1 MVDCKWI
8 LVIIVVCAL
17 QIEHAVGNAS
27 PACRIRP
34 VDKDAVQ
41 YLRDYSVMHIFEVEI
56 YNSST
61 DPLRT
66 DVSRTYKP
74 WKWYRTTSEHG
85 KTLLTL
91 SFNFDVL
98 SLSILT
104 IGVERV
110 HLKLKDSPE
119 GCFGNLTAEERV
131 EVIRDKVFDNFKRNR
146 AKKTIPVGEEDLHT
160 EGTEEPEI
168 IYVCNNVV
176 RYDEH
181 GYADF
186 ANRCCARDSD
196 GNITC
201 SEHED
206 NFWITVLYIC
216 IFLVKLMLFMFAPL
230 FVPSNMYTASYVAS
244 EYVVKLTKELK
255 MKIFVSESKT
265 TSVRYKNRLTAE
277 DISDWHRFKESVTSL
292 PYDTICDVK
301 VPELRIK
308 VKGKRIIPANEPP
321 TGLLRTFYDNLIRC
335 KIRGL
340 QPFKDCC
347 SASIYASLQPFIGHK
362 FTWEDLVLIFIKVVV
377 LLLVPLPFYLRT
389 FIYYRFEEEELTA
402 RRKFIHDLGFRQMF
416 NPFRMNIVQ
425 YLTPTNALF
434 ISAYALYILSGIVI
448 GFSEDYIKDKLKSIV
463 RSAFHD
469 MQNVSRT
476 SVLQI
481 VLGFLLW
488 PFRKIGL
495 LALIT
500 CPIISALTAPL
511 WCSIFVLYSVP
522 TVYLAYRLIFHSRK
536 KLGTDSSIFES
547 DKPLSKAKKSV
558 YKVHKKLVKIDKN
571 VHIRREAFS
580 DDEKSSPC
588 ISGYGRLSALRR
600 LLVQVLVSFFL
611 LVVLLASV
619 LLFVEACGVLVEVLV
634 FTMMG
639 IIVNAGATL
648 RYVSMVLLVIV
659 YMHSCYDNVYDN
671 YLQFNSTVIDDV
683 MDRVEDLKKIASLPS
698 SMQENA
704 AFQVTLSFSALF
716 SDFYILVTE
725 YDSDV

>member
-1 MVDCKWI
+1 MCQYRSV
-8 LVIIVVCAL
+8 LAFVVGCAL
-17 QIEHAVGNAS
+17 LATNVDANTTTI
-27 PACRIRP
+27 CRIRP
-34 VDKDAVQ
+34 ADRDDVQ

-56 YNSST
+56 YNTST

-110 HLKLKDSPE
+110 KLKLKDVPE
-119 GCFGNLTAEERV
+119 GCFANLTAEERV
-131 EVIRDKVFDNFKRNR
+131 DLIRDRVFDNFKRNR
-146 AKKTIPVGEEDLHT
+146 AKKTVPAGEDAQT
-160 EGTEEPEI
+160 EQTDEPEI

-176 RYDEH
+176 RNDEN
-181 GYADF
+181 GYAEF
-186 ANRCCARDSD
+186 ANRCCARDSE
-196 GNITC
+196 GNVTC

-255 MKIFVSESKT
+255 MKVFVSESKT

-277 DISDWHRFKESVTSL
+277 DISDWYRFKESVTSL
-292 PYDTICDVK
+292 PFDTICDVK

-321 TGLLRTFYDNLIRC
+321 TGLLRTIYDNLIRC

-347 SASIYASLQPFIGHK
+347 SSSIYASLQPLIAHK
-362 FTWEDLVLIFIKVVV
+362 CTWEDLVLIFIKVVV
-377 LLLVPLPFYLRT
+377 LFLVPAPFYLRT
-389 FIYYRFEEEELTA
+389 FIFYRFEEEELTQ
-402 RRKFIHDLGFRQMF
+402 RREFIQDLGFKPKF
-416 NPFRMNIVQ
+416 NPFRNNIVQ
-425 YLTPTNALF
+425 YLTPTNGLF
-434 ISAYALYILSGIVI
+434 IAAYAVYILCGIVI

-476 SVLQI
+476 NVLQV

-495 LALIT
+495 LALVT

-511 WCSIFVLYSVP
+511 WCSVFVLYSVP

-547 DKPLSKAKKSV
+547 DKPFSKAKKSV

-571 VHIRREAFS
+571 VHIRREAFP

-600 LLVQVLVSFFL
+600 FLVQIAVSVFCLIVLVSS
-611 LVVLLASV
+611 VV
-619 LLFVEACGVLVEVLV
+619 LFVEACGLIVEVLV

-671 YLQFNSTVIDDV
+671 YLQFNATIIDDV
-683 MDRVEDLKKIASLPS
+683 MDKVEDLKKIASLPS

-704 AFQVTLSFSALF
+704 AFQVNRSLLF
-716 SDFYILVTE
+716 S
-725 YDSDV
+725 S